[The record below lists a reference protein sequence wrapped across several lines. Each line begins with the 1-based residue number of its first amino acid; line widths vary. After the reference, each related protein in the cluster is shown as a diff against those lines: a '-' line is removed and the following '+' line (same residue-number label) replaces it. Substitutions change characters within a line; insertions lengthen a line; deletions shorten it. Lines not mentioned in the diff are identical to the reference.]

1 VKGKEGK
8 RQRIRN
14 EKKQRVKNEISKKY
28 PPRGMK
34 MWRARNEIP
43 PQENKKCE
51 V

>member
-8 RQRIRN
+8 RQRVRN

-34 MWRARNEIP
+34 NAKGKE
-43 PQENKKCE
+43 
-51 V
+51 